1 MVALHKDDVVR
12 RMSEV
17 LKAGG
22 KMLSQT
28 CPVCGNP
35 LFEIKGEMRCV
46 VCDKPVVV
54 IRDQVESGKALLP
67 IVLTSL
73 EGVVVEKIDELTGRL
88 AGTVDLDE
96 IEETA
101 RAIDSLLTVL
111 KKSEEIRI
119 ATKQTE

>member
-1 MVALHKDDVVR
+1 M
-12 RMSEV
+12 

>member
-1 MVALHKDDVVR
+1 MALHKDDVVR

>member
-1 MVALHKDDVVR
+1 VVALHKDDVVR